1 MLIRDEDVFEYHE
14 KPRPGKL
21 EVVTSKPCFTQR
33 DLSLAYTPGVA
44 RASLAIAGDPD
55 AAYRFTGRGNL
66 VAVVSNGT
74 AVLGLGDIGPL
85 GAKPVMEGK
94 ATLFKRFADIDVFDL
109 ELNASDPEEVVRI
122 VKALEPTFGG
132 INLEDIKA
140 PECFYIEERL
150 RGELQIPVFHDDQ
163 HGTAIISGA
172 AFLNALDLAGKRVD
186 EVRVVFAG
194 AGAAG
199 IACAD
204 MYVRLGVRPEH
215 LVLVDTV
222 GVVYQGRTEK
232 MNTYKARFAADTPA
246 RTLADAVRGA
256 DVFVGV
262 AVAGILTPE
271 MLRTMARDPIVFAMA
286 NPDPEIPYEVARAAR
301 PDTIMATG
309 RSDYPNQVNN
319 VLGFPFIFR
328 GALDVRARAIND
340 EMKMAATRAL
350 AALAREDVPEAVL
363 KAYGIERLAFGREY
377 LIPKPFDPRV
387 LLRVAPAVADA
398 AMRSGV
404 AQRPVRDIG
413 EYRESLERIMGP
425 SRRVMRMVVH
435 KAQHAE
441 PRRIVFPDGEEPT
454 VVRAARTIAD
464 QRIARPVLV
473 GSAAAIE
480 ARLEE
485 AGVDRGAVEVI
496 DPTETDRLADYADML
511 YRWRRRK
518 GMTPARARALVRDPS
533 IFGLIMV
540 SRGDA
545 DGFVGGMYKAYPETI
560 RPAIQIVGLRE
571 GVSRVSAV
579 NLLVLKDRLLFCADT
594 MVNVEPSAA
603 ELAEIAIL
611 AADTARFFDV
621 EPRVALLSFSN
632 FGSARHPSADRVA
645 TAVGIARERRPDLI
659 VEGELNVETALV
671 EEIAREHS
679 PHSQIQGD
687 ANVLVFPD
695 LAAGNIGYKIAHRLG
710 KADMVGPILMGMR
723 RPVNVLPPGATA
735 ADIVNV
741 TAITA
746 VAAEME
752 REAPPAPVAL
762 VEHAGV

>member
-33 DLSLAYTPGVA
+33 DLSLAYTPGSRA
-44 RASLAIAGDPD
+44 RAWRSRTIRMPRT
-55 AAYRFTGRGNL
+55 RFTGRGNL

-132 INLEDIKA
+132 VNLEDIKA

-150 RGELQIPVFHDDQ
+150 RGELQIPCSTTIS
-163 HGTAIISGA
+163 TAPRSSPA
-172 AFLNALDLAGKRVD
+172 
-186 EVRVVFAG
+186 
-194 AGAAG
+194 
-199 IACAD
+199 
-204 MYVRLGVRPEH
+204 P
-215 LVLVDTV
+215 
-222 GVVYQGRTEK
+222 
-232 MNTYKARFAADTPA
+232 RFSTRWSWPASASMRSAWCLRAPA
-246 RTLADAVRGA
+246 RPGSPAPTCMCVSASGPSISCSSTRWASSTRAAPKDEPLQGSLCRRHARAHARGRRA
-256 DVFVGV
+256 RCRRLRRGRGGRHPD
-262 AVAGILTPE
+262 PE

-286 NPDPEIPYEVARAAR
+286 NPDPEIPYEVARATR
-301 PDTIMATG
+301 PDAIMATG

-363 KAYGIERLAFGREY
+363 KAYGIERLAFGPDY

-398 AMRSGV
+398 AIRSGV
-404 AQRPVRDIG
+404 AQRPIRDLG

-464 QRIARPVLV
+464 QRIARPVLL
-473 GSAAAIE
+473 GRRPRSRRAWTRPAWIAARSRSSIRSKPIASRTTPTCSI
-480 ARLEE
+480 
-485 AGVDRGAVEVI
+485 AGGAEGH
-496 DPTETDRLADYADML
+496 DAGA
-511 YRWRRRK
+511 
-518 GMTPARARALVRDPS
+518 GAGARARPIDLRARDGQPRRRRRVR
-533 IFGLIMV
+533 
-540 SRGDA
+540 R
-545 DGFVGGMYKAYPETI
+545 
-560 RPAIQIVGLRE
+560 R
-571 GVSRVSAV
+571 
-579 NLLVLKDRLLFCADT
+579 N
-594 MVNVEPSAA
+594 
-603 ELAEIAIL
+603 
-611 AADTARFFDV
+611 
-621 EPRVALLSFSN
+621 
-632 FGSARHPSADRVA
+632 A
-645 TAVGIARERRPDLI
+645 TRRIRRPSD
-659 VEGELNVETALV
+659 
-671 EEIAREHS
+671 
-679 PHSQIQGD
+679 
-687 ANVLVFPD
+687 
-695 LAAGNIGYKIAHRLG
+695 
-710 KADMVGPILMGMR
+710 R
-723 RPVNVLPPGATA
+723 RFRSWACGRACRA
-735 ADIVNV
+735 C
-741 TAITA
+741 
-746 VAAEME
+746 
-752 REAPPAPVAL
+752 RR
-762 VEHAGV
+762 